1 MSEFLEITI
10 NPKLVKEVGFAVF
23 AVITLI
29 GAGYLLVT
37 KNILYA
43 AYGLLV
49 AFLGMAGLYV
59 FAGADFVAVTQ
70 IMVYIG
76 GILVLMIFGIML
88 TQNKTKGKVSSNA
101 ITVTNKNIILGLI
114 TAVFFFVG
122 LIIMLYQAKFKLQ
135 KNYVA
140 PETTVDKIGVS
151 LLTDNLLIFEVVGV
165 LLLVALIGAAFVA
178 KKLESVE

>member
-1 MSEFLEITI
+1 MMNELSGVD
-10 NPKLVKEVGFAVF
+10 PKLIKDIGFAVF
-23 AVITLI
+23 AAIALL

-49 AFLGMAGLYV
+49 AFLGMAGLYI

-88 TQNKTKGKVSSNA
+88 TQNKLKKAESSNA
-101 ITVTNKNIILGLI
+101 IMVSSKNISWGIVI
-114 TAVFFFVG
+114 AVAFFFG
-122 LIIMLYQAKFKLQ
+122 LVTMLFQTKFKLA
-135 KNYVA
+135 KDYAA
-140 PETTVDKIGVS
+140 PESTVQQLGVS
-151 LLTDNLLIFEVVGV
+151 LLTENLLIFEVVGI
-165 LLLVALIGAAFVA
+165 LLLIALIGAAFVA
-178 KKLESVE
+178 KKIVE

>member
-1 MSEFLEITI
+1 MNDLLNID
-10 NPKLVKEVGFAVF
+10 PKLIKEIAFAIF
-23 AVITLI
+23 AVITLF
-29 GAGYLLVT
+29 GAGYLLLT

-88 TQNKTKGKVSSNA
+88 TQNKVDKAASSNA
-101 ITVTNKNIILGLI
+101 ITVSSKNITWGIV
-114 TAVFFFVG
+114 TAVAFFVG
-122 LIIMLYQAKFKLQ
+122 LATMLYQTNFKLS
-135 KNYVA
+135 KTYVA
-140 PETTVDKIGVS
+140 PESTIDKLGIS
-151 LLTDNLLIFEVVGV
+151 LLTENLPLFEVVGV
-165 LLLVALIGAAFVA
+165 LLLIALIGAAFVA
-178 KKLESVE
+178 KKMENEK

>member
-1 MSEFLEITI
+1 MNDLLNID
-10 NPKLVKEVGFAVF
+10 PKLIKEIAFAIF
-23 AVITLI
+23 AVITLF
-29 GAGYLLVT
+29 GAGYLLLT

-88 TQNKTKGKVSSNA
+88 TQNKENKVASSNA
-101 ITVTNKNIILGLI
+101 ITVSSKNITWGIV
-114 TAVFFFVG
+114 TAVAFFVG
-122 LIIMLYQAKFKLQ
+122 LAAMLYQTNFKLS
-135 KNYVA
+135 KTYVA
-140 PETTVDKIGVS
+140 PESTIDKLGIS
-151 LLTDNLLIFEVVGV
+151 LLTENLLLFEVVGV
-165 LLLVALIGAAFVA
+165 LLLIALIGAAFVA
-178 KKLESVE
+178 KKMENEK

>member
-1 MSEFLEITI
+1 MNEILGVD
-10 NPKLVKEVGFAVF
+10 PKLIKEIGFAVF
-23 AVITLI
+23 AVITLL

-88 TQNKTKGKVSSNA
+88 TQNKLKKAESSNA
-101 ITVTNKNIILGLI
+101 IMVSSKNISWGIVTAVAFFLGLV
-114 TAVFFFVG
+114 T
-122 LIIMLYQAKFKLQ
+122 MLFQTKFKLTAD
-135 KNYVA
+135 YVA
-140 PETTVDKIGVS
+140 PESTVQELGVS
-151 LLTDNLLIFEVVGV
+151 LLTENLLIFEIVGV
-165 LLLVALIGAAFVA
+165 LLLIALIGAAFVA
-178 KKLESVE
+178 KKITEE

>member
-1 MSEFLEITI
+1 MNDLSNID
-10 NPKLVKEVGFAVF
+10 PKLVKEVSFAIF
-23 AVITLI
+23 AVITLF
-29 GAGYLLVT
+29 GAGYLLLT

-88 TQNKTKGKVSSNA
+88 TQNKLNKSESSNA
-101 ITVTNKNIILGLI
+101 ITVSSKNIMWGIVTAVAFFIGLI
-114 TAVFFFVG
+114 T
-122 LIIMLYQAKFKLQ
+122 MLYQTKFKLS
-135 KNYVA
+135 KAYVA
-140 PETTVDKIGVS
+140 PESTVDKIGIS
-151 LLTDNLLIFEVVGV
+151 LLTENLLLFEVVGV
-165 LLLVALIGAAFVA
+165 LLLIALVGAAFVA
-178 KKLESVE
+178 KKLESEK